1 MINTI
6 TIKHLAINNSKAQ
19 ILVVISLKKANTS
32 PTVVKLFIRNI
43 YMSSDIITWCAIAF
57 CITQSAIFSG
67 LNLAFFSISR
77 LHLEVEVKKGNK
89 AAKKVLHLRDDS
101 NFLLATILWGNVG
114 INVLLTMLSD
124 SVLTG
129 VSAFLFSTIAI
140 TIIGEITPQAYFS
153 RNALKMGS
161 MLSPVIRFYQF
172 LFYPVARPTAL
183 ILDGWLGKEGI
194 TYLEESELRNI
205 IRQHITAEEADLN
218 QVEGIGALNFFAL
231 DEIHVTEEGE
241 ILNPKSIISLPT
253 KLDLP
258 IIPDLKPSADDAFLA
273 LVNSTNHSWVILTN
287 EEGYPLLVLDAD
299 GFTRAALFQ
308 SDNFDPYNYCHRPV
322 VITDESTPLNEAILQ
337 MKVNSSTD
345 KNFDGVIE
353 HDVLL
358 IWGEQKRIITGADIF
373 GLLLKGMLPS
383 TLKT

>member
-1 MINTI
+1 MSTD
-6 TIKHLAINNSKAQ
+6 
-19 ILVVISLKKANTS
+19 IL
-32 PTVVKLFIRNI
+32 
-43 YMSSDIITWCAIAF
+43 TWCAIAI
-57 CITQSAIFSG
+57 CITHSAIFSG

-77 LHLEVEVKKGNK
+77 LHLEVEVKKDNK
-89 AAKKVLHLRDDS
+89 AAQKVMKLRDDS
-101 NFLLATILWGNVG
+101 NFLLSTILWGNVG

-161 MLSPVIRFYQF
+161 LLAPVIRFYQF
-172 LFYPVARPTAL
+172 IFYPVAKPTAL
-183 ILDGWLGKEGI
+183 ILDAWLGKEGI

-241 ILNPKSIISLPT
+241 IIDPKSIISLPT

-258 IIPDLKPSADDAFLA
+258 TIPLIKQSADDPFLMQ
-273 LVNSTNHSWVILTN
+273 VNETNHSWVILTN
-287 EEGYPLLVLDAD
+287 LEGYPLLVLDAD
-299 GFTRAALFQ
+299 GFSRAALYQ
-308 SDNFDPYNYCHRPV
+308 KENFDPYNYCHRPV
-322 VITDESTPLNEAILQ
+322 VITDETTPLNEAMLK
-337 MKVNSSTD
+337 MKVNTSTD
-345 KNFDGVIE
+345 KNFDGVIDK
-353 HDVLL
+353 DVLL
-358 IWGEQKRIITGADIF
+358 IWGENKRIITGADIF

-383 TLKT
+383 TK

>member
-1 MINTI
+1 MSTEII
-6 TIKHLAINNSKAQ
+6 IWLGI
-19 ILVVISLKKANTS
+19 VI
-32 PTVVKLFIRNI
+32 
-43 YMSSDIITWCAIAF
+43 
-57 CITQSAIFSG
+57 CITHSAIFSG

-77 LHLEVEVKKGNK
+77 LHLEVETKKGNK
-89 AAKKVLHLRDDS
+89 AAQKVLKLRDDS
-101 NFLLATILWGNVG
+101 NFLLSTILWGNVG

-153 RNALKMGS
+153 RHALKMGS
-161 MLSPVIRFYQF
+161 LLAPVIRFYQF
-172 LFYPVARPTAL
+172 LFYPVAKPTAL

-231 DEIHVTEEGE
+231 DEIHVTQEGE
-241 ILNPKSIISLPT
+241 ILDPKSVIALPT

-258 IIPDLKPSADDAFLA
+258 IIPSIQQTAEDPFLC
-273 LVNSTNHSWVILTN
+273 LVNQTNHSWVILTN
-287 EEGYPLLVLDAD
+287 EAGYPLLVLDAD
-299 GFTRAALFQ
+299 GFSRAALYQ
-308 SDNFDPYNYCHRPV
+308 KEGFDPYNYCHRPV
-322 VITDESTPLNEAILQ
+322 VITDETTPLNEAILQ
-337 MKVNSSTD
+337 MKVNTSTD

-358 IWGEQKRIITGADIF
+358 IWGETRRIITGADIF
-373 GLLLKGMLPS
+373 GLLLKGMLPVV
-383 TLKT
+383 K

>member
-1 MINTI
+1 
-6 TIKHLAINNSKAQ
+6 
-19 ILVVISLKKANTS
+19 
-32 PTVVKLFIRNI
+32 
-43 YMSSDIITWCAIAF
+43 MSTDIIIWCAIAF

-77 LHLEVEVKKGNK
+77 LHLEVEAKKGNK
-89 AAKKVLHLRDDS
+89 AAKTVLRLRDDS

-129 VSAFLFSTIAI
+129 IGAFLFSTIAI
-140 TIIGEITPQAYFS
+140 TVIGEITPQAYFS

-161 MLSPVIRFYQF
+161 FLAPVIRFYQI

-218 QVEGIGALNFFAL
+218 HVEGIGALNFFAL
-231 DEIHVTEEGE
+231 DEINVTQEGE
-241 ILNPKSIISLPT
+241 LIDPKSIIALPS

-258 IIPDLKPSADDAFLA
+258 IIPDI
-273 LVNSTNHSWVILTN
+273 TNHPDDPFLKQINNTNHNWVILTN
-287 EEGYPLLVLDAD
+287 LAGKPLLILDAD
-299 GFTRAALFQ
+299 GFTRAALYQ
-308 SDNFDPYNYCHRPV
+308 HEAFDPYNFCHRPV
-322 VITDESTPLNEAILQ
+322 VILDESTPINEAMLR
-337 MKVNSSTD
+337 MKSNTSID

-358 IWGEQKRIITGADIF
+358 VWGEHKRIITGADIF
-373 GLLLKGMLPS
+373 GLLLKGMMPTVAKS
-383 TLKT
+383 

>member
-1 MINTI
+1 
-6 TIKHLAINNSKAQ
+6 
-19 ILVVISLKKANTS
+19 
-32 PTVVKLFIRNI
+32 
-43 YMSSDIITWCAIAF
+43 MSTDIIIWCAIAI
-57 CITQSAIFSG
+57 CITHSAIFSG

-77 LHLEVEVKKGNK
+77 LHLEVEAKKGNK
-89 AAKKVLHLRDDS
+89 AAQKVLTLRDDS
-101 NFLLATILWGNVG
+101 NFLLSTILWGNVG

-153 RNALKMGS
+153 RHALKMGS
-161 MLSPVIRFYQF
+161 LLTPVIRFYQI
-172 LFYPVARPTAL
+172 LFYPVAKPTAL

-231 DEIHVTEEGE
+231 DEIHVTQEGE
-241 ILNPKSIISLPT
+241 VIDPKSIIALPT

-258 IIPDLKPSADDAFLA
+258 IIPTIEKSPEDPFLM
-273 LVNSTNHSWVILTN
+273 LVNQTNHSWVILTN
-287 EEGYPLLVLDAD
+287 EAGYPLLVLDAD
-299 GFTRAALFQ
+299 GFSRAALYQ
-308 SDNFDPYNYCHRPV
+308 QESFDPYSYCHRPV
-322 VITDESTPLNEAILQ
+322 VITDETTPLNEAMLQ
-337 MKVNSSTD
+337 MKVNTSTD

-358 IWGEQKRIITGADIF
+358 IWGQTKRIITGADIF
-373 GLLLKGMLPS
+373 GLLLKGMLPVI
-383 TLKT
+383 K